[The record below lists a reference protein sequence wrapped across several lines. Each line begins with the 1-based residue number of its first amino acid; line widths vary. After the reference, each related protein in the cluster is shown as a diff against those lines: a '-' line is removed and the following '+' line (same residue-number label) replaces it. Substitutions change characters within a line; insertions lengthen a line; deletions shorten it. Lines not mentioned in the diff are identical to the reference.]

1 VRRWP
6 RFVCCLLLACLA
18 VPCLAQPLTAIF
30 YQPQSR
36 DRKVAAEQWPGIF
49 ATARAQGFDTLVV
62 QWTRFGEAFAETTDA
77 AGRDWLTARLREARS
92 AQLKLVLGLAADED
106 GFSRLQQPAE
116 TLDGYLLQLSQRN
129 RLLAQ
134 SWLETLGAE
143 AIDGWYLPLEI
154 DDRRW
159 REDDARSRLAA
170 YLSRDV
176 RQLSRVSERPVY
188 VSSFFAGNMAPARY
202 AEMLAE
208 LGRRSGVRVWVQDGA
223 GTGKLNAVERQL
235 YLDAASP
242 CPAPAVRGVIYE
254 LFRQTSADATF
265 KAEALSGPQVE
276 AVTRQR
282 AACDGDSVF
291 FSLRYL
297 PALQGILPR

>member
-1 VRRWP
+1 MRWP
-6 RFVCCLLLACLA
+6 RFVCCVLLACLA
-18 VPCLAQPLTAIF
+18 LPCLAQPLTAIF

-36 DRKVAAEQWPGIF
+36 DRNVAAEEWPGIF

-62 QWTRFGEAFAETTDA
+62 QWTRFGEAFAGTSDA

-92 AQLKLVLGLAADED
+92 ARLKLVLGLAADED

-116 TLDGYLLQLSQRN
+116 ALDGYFLQLSQRN

-159 REDDARSRLAA
+159 REDDARSRLEA

-188 VSSFFAGNMAPARY
+188 ISSFFAGNMAPARY

-223 GTGKLNAVERQL
+223 GTGKLNAVERRL
-235 YLDAASP
+235 YLDAVSP
-242 CPAPAVRGVIYE
+242 CPAPAVHGVIYE
-254 LFRQTSADATF
+254 LFRQTGADASF
-265 KAEALSGPQVE
+265 AADALSGSQAE
-276 AVTRQR
+276 AATRQR
-282 AACDGDSVF
+282 APCDGDSVF

>member
-1 VRRWP
+1 MRWP
-6 RFVCCLLLACLA
+6 RFVCCVLLACLA
-18 VPCLAQPLTAIF
+18 LPCLAQPLTAIF

-36 DRKVAAEQWPGIF
+36 DRNVAAEEWPGIF

-62 QWTRFGEAFAETTDA
+62 QWTRFGEAFAGTSDA

-92 AQLKLVLGLAADED
+92 ARLKLVLGLAADED
-106 GFSRLQQPAE
+106 GFNRLQQPAE
-116 TLDGYLLQLSQRN
+116 ALDGYFLQLSQRN

-159 REDDARSRLAA
+159 REDDARSRLEA

-188 VSSFFAGNMAPARY
+188 ISSFFAGNMAPARY

-223 GTGKLNAVERQL
+223 GTGKLNAVERRL
-235 YLDAASP
+235 YLDAVSP
-242 CPAPAVRGVIYE
+242 CPAPAVHGVIYE
-254 LFRQTSADATF
+254 LFSQTGADATF
-265 KAEALSGPQVE
+265 VADALSGPQAE
-276 AVTRQR
+276 AATRQR
-282 AACDGDSVF
+282 APCDGDSVF